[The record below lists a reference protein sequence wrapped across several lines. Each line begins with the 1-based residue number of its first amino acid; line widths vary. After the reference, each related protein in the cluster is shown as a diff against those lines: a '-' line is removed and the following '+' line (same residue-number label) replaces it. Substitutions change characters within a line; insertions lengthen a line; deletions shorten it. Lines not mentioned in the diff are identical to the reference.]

1 MDNLAPKE
9 IADEEMINQAFHELL
24 NDYLNTKHRK
34 KVEIITKAFNFA
46 NQAHKGIKR
55 RSGEPYIMHPIAVA
69 SIVCNEIGLGS
80 TSICAALLHDVVE
93 DTDYTVEDIENIFG
107 PKIAQIVDGLTK
119 ISGGI
124 FGDRASAQAENFK
137 KLLLTMS
144 SDIRVITKAFN
155 FANQAHKGIKR
166 RSGEPYIMHPIA
178 VASIVCNEIGL
189 GSTSICA
196 ALLHDVVE
204 DTDYT
209 VEDIENIFGPK
220 IAQIVDG
227 LTKIS
232 GGIFG
237 DRASAQAENF
247 KKLLLTMSSDIRV
260 ILIKIADRLHNMRT
274 LGSMLP
280 NKQYKIAGETLYI
293 YAPLANRLGLYK
305 IKTEL
310 ENLSFKYEHPEEYA
324 EIEEKLN
331 ATAAE
336 RDKVFNDFTAPI
348 RTQLD
353 KMGLKYRILARVK
366 SIYSIWN
373 KMQTK
378 HVPFEEIY
386 DLLAVRIIFEPR
398 NEEEELNDCFDIYVS
413 ISKIYKPHPD
423 RLRDWV
429 SHPKANGYQ
438 ALHVTLMG
446 NNGQWIEVQIRSE
459 RMNDVAEQGF
469 AAHWKYKEGG
479 GSEDEGELEKWLRT
493 IKEILDDPQ
502 PDAIDFLDTIKLNLF
517 ASEIFVFTPKG
528 ELKTMPQNSTAL
540 DFAFSLHTD
549 IGSHCIGAKVNH
561 KLVPLSHKLQS
572 GDQVEILTS
581 KSQRVQPQWEVFATT
596 ARARAKI
603 AAILRKERKANQK
616 IGEEILSEFLK
627 KEEVRPEEAVIE
639 KLRKLHNAKNE
650 EELLAAIGSKAIVL
664 GEADKNELKEKQ
676 TSNWKKY
683 LTFSFGNSKEKQEEK
698 EPQEKEKINPKEV
711 LKLTEESLQKKYIMA
726 ECCHPIPGDDVLGY
740 VDENDRI
747 IIHKRQCPVAAKLKS
762 SYGNRI
768 LATEWDTHKELSFL
782 VYIYIKGIDNMGLL
796 NEVTQVISRQL
807 NVNIRKLTIETEDGI
822 FEGKIQL
829 WVHDVDDVKTICNN
843 LKKIQNIKQV
853 SRVEE

>member
-144 SDIRVITKAFN
+144 N
-155 FANQAHKGIKR
+155 
-166 RSGEPYIMHPIA
+166 
-178 VASIVCNEIGL
+178 
-189 GSTSICA
+189 
-196 ALLHDVVE
+196 
-204 DTDYT
+204 
-209 VEDIENIFGPK
+209 
-220 IAQIVDG
+220 
-227 LTKIS
+227 
-232 GGIFG
+232 
-237 DRASAQAENF
+237 
-247 KKLLLTMSSDIRV
+247 DIRV

-711 LKLTEESLQKKYIMA
+711 LKLTEESLQKKYIRA

>member
-144 SDIRVITKAFN
+144 N
-155 FANQAHKGIKR
+155 
-166 RSGEPYIMHPIA
+166 
-178 VASIVCNEIGL
+178 
-189 GSTSICA
+189 
-196 ALLHDVVE
+196 
-204 DTDYT
+204 
-209 VEDIENIFGPK
+209 
-220 IAQIVDG
+220 
-227 LTKIS
+227 
-232 GGIFG
+232 
-237 DRASAQAENF
+237 
-247 KKLLLTMSSDIRV
+247 DIRV

-683 LTFSFGNSKEKQEEK
+683 LTFSFGNNKEKQEEK
-698 EPQEKEKINPKEV
+698 EPQEKEKINPKQV

-768 LATEWDTHKELSFL
+768 LATEWDTHKALSFL
-782 VYIYIKGIDNMGLL
+782 VYIYIKGIDSMGLL

>member
-1 MDNLAPKE
+1 MDNLPPKE
-9 IADEEMINQAFHELL
+9 ISDEEMINQAFHELL

-144 SDIRVITKAFN
+144 N
-155 FANQAHKGIKR
+155 
-166 RSGEPYIMHPIA
+166 
-178 VASIVCNEIGL
+178 
-189 GSTSICA
+189 
-196 ALLHDVVE
+196 
-204 DTDYT
+204 
-209 VEDIENIFGPK
+209 
-220 IAQIVDG
+220 
-227 LTKIS
+227 
-232 GGIFG
+232 
-237 DRASAQAENF
+237 
-247 KKLLLTMSSDIRV
+247 DIRV

-378 HVPFEEIY
+378 HVPFEEIF

-398 NEEEELNDCFDIYVS
+398 NIEEELNDCFDIYVS

-479 GSEDEGELEKWLRT
+479 GSEDEGELEKWLKT

-616 IGEEILSEFLK
+616 IGEEILNEFLK
-627 KEEVRPEEAVIE
+627 KEEIRPEEIVIE
-639 KLRKLHNAKNE
+639 KLRRLHNAKNE
-650 EELLAAIGSKAIVL
+650 EELLAAIGSKAIIL

-683 LTFSFGNSKEKQEEK
+683 LTFSFGNNKEKQEEK
-698 EPQEKEKINPKEV
+698 EPQEKEKINPKQV

-768 LATEWDTHKELSFL
+768 LATEWDTHKDLSFL
-782 VYIYIKGIDNMGLL
+782 VYIYIKGIDSMGLL

>member
-1 MDNLAPKE
+1 MDNLPPKE
-9 IADEEMINQAFHELL
+9 ISDEEMINQAFHELL

-144 SDIRVITKAFN
+144 N
-155 FANQAHKGIKR
+155 
-166 RSGEPYIMHPIA
+166 
-178 VASIVCNEIGL
+178 
-189 GSTSICA
+189 
-196 ALLHDVVE
+196 
-204 DTDYT
+204 
-209 VEDIENIFGPK
+209 
-220 IAQIVDG
+220 
-227 LTKIS
+227 
-232 GGIFG
+232 
-237 DRASAQAENF
+237 
-247 KKLLLTMSSDIRV
+247 DIRV

-378 HVPFEEIY
+378 HVPFEEIF

-479 GSEDEGELEKWLRT
+479 GSEDEGELEKWLKT

-616 IGEEILSEFLK
+616 IGEEILNEF
-627 KEEVRPEEAVIE
+627 
-639 KLRKLHNAKNE
+639 
-650 EELLAAIGSKAIVL
+650 
-664 GEADKNELKEKQ
+664 
-676 TSNWKKY
+676 
-683 LTFSFGNSKEKQEEK
+683 
-698 EPQEKEKINPKEV
+698 
-711 LKLTEESLQKKYIMA
+711 
-726 ECCHPIPGDDVLGY
+726 
-740 VDENDRI
+740 
-747 IIHKRQCPVAAKLKS
+747 
-762 SYGNRI
+762 
-768 LATEWDTHKELSFL
+768 
-782 VYIYIKGIDNMGLL
+782 
-796 NEVTQVISRQL
+796 
-807 NVNIRKLTIETEDGI
+807 
-822 FEGKIQL
+822 
-829 WVHDVDDVKTICNN
+829 
-843 LKKIQNIKQV
+843 
-853 SRVEE
+853 

>member
-144 SDIRVITKAFN
+144 N
-155 FANQAHKGIKR
+155 
-166 RSGEPYIMHPIA
+166 
-178 VASIVCNEIGL
+178 
-189 GSTSICA
+189 
-196 ALLHDVVE
+196 
-204 DTDYT
+204 
-209 VEDIENIFGPK
+209 
-220 IAQIVDG
+220 
-227 LTKIS
+227 
-232 GGIFG
+232 
-237 DRASAQAENF
+237 
-247 KKLLLTMSSDIRV
+247 DIRV

-479 GSEDEGELEKWLRT
+479 GSEDEGELEKWLRM

-683 LTFSFGNSKEKQEEK
+683 LTFSFGNNKEKQEEK
-698 EPQEKEKINPKEV
+698 EPQEKEKINPKQV

>member
-144 SDIRVITKAFN
+144 N
-155 FANQAHKGIKR
+155 
-166 RSGEPYIMHPIA
+166 
-178 VASIVCNEIGL
+178 
-189 GSTSICA
+189 
-196 ALLHDVVE
+196 
-204 DTDYT
+204 
-209 VEDIENIFGPK
+209 
-220 IAQIVDG
+220 
-227 LTKIS
+227 
-232 GGIFG
+232 
-237 DRASAQAENF
+237 
-247 KKLLLTMSSDIRV
+247 DIRV

-373 KMQTK
+373 KMQTQ

-698 EPQEKEKINPKEV
+698 EPQEKEKINPKEM